1 MQVWRPEDNS
11 KYPAL
16 LPLCLTPL
24 WQALTESHV
33 PYLAGFNYP
42 GAHGI
47 HVPLPTGC
55 RHMKPYLAFTWMQG
69 IPSQALVLC
78 SKCSYTLNHLPRW
91 KYGLRKGHVELR
103 GSRGKLFLFSLLVSI
118 EKFIVT

>member
-1 MQVWRPEDNS
+1 MSVCRCGGQRITPS
-11 KYPAL
+11 ILLCYPSAL
-16 LPLCLTPL
+16 LLCGRLSL
-24 WQALTESHV
+24 N
-33 PYLAGFNYP
+33 LAGFNYP